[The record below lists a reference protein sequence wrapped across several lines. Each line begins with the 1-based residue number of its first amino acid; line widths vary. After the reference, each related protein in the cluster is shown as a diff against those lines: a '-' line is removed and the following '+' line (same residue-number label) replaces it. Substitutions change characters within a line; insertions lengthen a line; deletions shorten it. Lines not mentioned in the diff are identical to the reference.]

1 MSTLMQLAVPKVQAL
16 WLSRHRMMLGTRF
29 SNSMDMIGKVG
40 SLKFEKIAMQIQW
53 VALEA
58 SLDVVATEAAL
69 AVAVFMGVAVDLVAV
84 EAMEGFMAGVV
95 EVATAEREAMLVE
108 AALGEGQPPAASA
121 WKRRTLPTLSPT
133 SQPREARRIR
143 SSMFET

>member
-1 MSTLMQLAVPKVQAL
+1 
-16 WLSRHRMMLGTRF
+16 MMLGTRF

-53 VALEA
+53 VAVEA

-69 AVAVFMGVAVDLVAV
+69 VVAVVMGFAVDSAAV
-84 EAMEGFMAGVV
+84 EAMEGVMAGVV

-108 AALGEGQPPAASA
+108 AALG
-121 WKRRTLPTLSPT
+121 
-133 SQPREARRIR
+133 
-143 SSMFET
+143 